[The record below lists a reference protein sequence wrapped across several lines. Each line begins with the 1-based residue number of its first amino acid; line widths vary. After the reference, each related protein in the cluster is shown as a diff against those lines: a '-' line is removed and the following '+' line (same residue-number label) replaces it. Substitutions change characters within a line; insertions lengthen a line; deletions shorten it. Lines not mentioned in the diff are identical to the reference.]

1 MKITGTKF
9 NEGDLL
15 VCIKS
20 MSHAYTE
27 GHTYEVYLNEKGWKC
42 LEGNDG
48 LEDIVSMMVSV
59 FKKTSRGN

>member
-27 GHTYEVYLNEKGWKC
+27 GHTYEVYLNENGWKC

-59 FKKTSRGN
+59 FKKTSRSN